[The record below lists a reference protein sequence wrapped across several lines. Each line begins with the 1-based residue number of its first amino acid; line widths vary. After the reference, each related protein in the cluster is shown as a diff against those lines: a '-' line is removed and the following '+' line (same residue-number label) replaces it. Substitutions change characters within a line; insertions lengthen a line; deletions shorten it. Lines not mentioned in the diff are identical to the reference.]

1 MPAKSKSQQRL
12 FQMALAVRHGKLK
25 KSEVSNSVLNI
36 VNSEM
41 TDEQIQHFTILK
53 ESYLKESYSGY
64 ELKFYKSVINKFNLD
79 IYKIKEYLSNVKDIT
94 LSFNNET
101 LICDFNDNLFNR
113 WNNYLNKINEIF
125 KILKSK
131 RVPDNA
137 LLKFAESV
145 GHEEVYQEVEHIIR
159 ECESGYATPMNTLGM
174 GGVNINGGSD
184 LIPQKHTKR
193 TKIKYKRKMKS
204 IKDYIIESL
213 ESVDAKDLIY
223 KFYRANIGI
232 ENKNENIGDVV
243 EITRKYYSTYDK
255 GFVFGKQE
263 KYNDWSMVMTIK
275 TEDIKSNSALQNYL
289 NKLNKED
296 EFYKYY
302 LNKNEAENA
311 ASKAK
316 QQLTKQHT
324 LESVLKE
331 IKAYKPLLDL
341 GYDYKITTTSQ
352 QSKGNKPIECIYVNP
367 TWRIRVENNEI
378 KVDNA
383 GWHTYIVPNVQSLY
397 KVLSTKS
404 TETQRQHYSTI
415 E

>member
-41 TDEQIQHFTILK
+41 TDEQIKHFTILK
-53 ESYLKESYSGY
+53 ESYSGY
-64 ELKFYKSVINKFNLD
+64 EIKFYKSTINKFKLD
-79 IYKIKEYLSNVKDIT
+79 PYKIKDYLSNVKDII

-113 WNNYLNKINEIF
+113 WNQYLDKINEIF

-131 RVPDNA
+131 GVPDNA
-137 LLKFAESV
+137 LLQFAESV
-145 GHEEVYQEVEHIIR
+145 DHEEVYQEVAHIIG
-159 ECESGYATPMNTLGM
+159 ECESGFATPMNTLGM
-174 GGVNINGGSD
+174 GGVNINGGPD

-193 TKIKYKRKMKS
+193 TKIKHKRKMKS

-213 ESVDAKDLIY
+213 ESVNVKDLMY
-223 KFYRANIGI
+223 KFYLANIGK
-232 ENKNENIGDVV
+232 ENKDEQIGDVV
-243 EITRKYYSTYDK
+243 EISRKYYSTHDK
-255 GFVFGKQE
+255 GFVFSKPD
-263 KYNDWSMVMTIK
+263 KYSDWKYVMTIK
-275 TEDIKSNSALQNYL
+275 TEDIKSNSALQKYL

-302 LNKNEAENA
+302 INKNEAENE

-316 QQLTKQHT
+316 RQLTKTHT

-331 IKAYKPLLDL
+331 IKGYKPLMDL
-341 GYDYKITTTSQ
+341 GYNYKITTTSQ
-352 QSKGNKPIECIYVNP
+352 QSKGNKSVECIYINP
-367 TWRIRVENNEI
+367 TWRIRVENNKI

-397 KVLSTKS
+397 KVLSHKD
-404 TETQRQHYSTI
+404 ETQRQNYSTI